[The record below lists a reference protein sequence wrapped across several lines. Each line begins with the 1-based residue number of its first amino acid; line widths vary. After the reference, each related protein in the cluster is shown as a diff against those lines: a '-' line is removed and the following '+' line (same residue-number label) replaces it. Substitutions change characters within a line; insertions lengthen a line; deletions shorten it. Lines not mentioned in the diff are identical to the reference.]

1 MCRRVGGATMTTLY
15 KLDERRTCREC
26 GKSIVYTPQGW
37 FHARAARPPHIA
49 APVEEAPP
57 VDMEAALRAQIT
69 ALHQIIAVKDDR
81 IQTLLEA
88 NRELAGK
95 VRR

>member
-1 MCRRVGGATMTTLY
+1 MTLY
-15 KLDERRTCREC
+15 KLDERRQCREC

-37 FHARAARPPHIA
+37 FHVRATRNPHIA
-49 APVEEAPP
+49 APAEEAPP

-69 ALHQIIAVKDDR
+69 ALHQVIAVKDQR
-81 IQTLLEA
+81 IATLLEA

>member
-1 MCRRVGGATMTTLY
+1 MTLY
-15 KLDERRTCREC
+15 KLDERRQCREC

-37 FHARAARPPHIA
+37 FHVRATRNPHIA
-49 APVEEAPP
+49 APAEGAPP

>member
-1 MCRRVGGATMTTLY
+1 MTTLY
-15 KLDERRTCREC
+15 KLDERRTCRDC

-37 FHARAARPPHIA
+37 FHVRATRNPHIA

-69 ALHQIIAVKDDR
+69 ALHQVIAVKDQR
-81 IQTLLEA
+81 IATLLEA

>member
-1 MCRRVGGATMTTLY
+1 MTLY
-15 KLDERRTCREC
+15 KLDERRTCRDC

-37 FHARAARPPHIA
+37 FHVRATRNPHIA
-49 APVEEAPP
+49 APVEEAQP

-69 ALHQIIAVKDDR
+69 ALHQIIAVKDQR

>member
-1 MCRRVGGATMTTLY
+1 MTTLY
-15 KLDERRTCREC
+15 KLDERRPCAQC

-69 ALHQIIAVKDDR
+69 ALHQIIAVKDQR
-81 IQTLLEA
+81 IATLLEA
-88 NRELAGK
+88 NRELVAGRTK
-95 VRR
+95 R

>member
-1 MCRRVGGATMTTLY
+1 MY
-15 KLDERRTCREC
+15 KLDERRQCREC

-37 FHARAARPPHIA
+37 FHVRAARPPHIA

-57 VDMEAALRAQIT
+57 IDMEAALRAQIT
-69 ALHQIIAVKDDR
+69 ALHQVIAVKDER
-81 IQTLLEA
+81 IATLLEA

-95 VRR
+95 VRK

>member
-1 MCRRVGGATMTTLY
+1 MTTLY
-15 KLDERRTCREC
+15 KLDERRQCREC

-37 FHARAARPPHIA
+37 MHVRRQTAPHIA
-49 APVEEAPP
+49 APAEEAPP

>member
-1 MCRRVGGATMTTLY
+1 MLY
-15 KLDERRTCREC
+15 KLDERRSCREC

-57 VDMEAALRAQIT
+57 MDAAAQLRAEIT
-69 ALHQIIAVKDDR
+69 ALHHVIAVKDAR
-81 IQTLLEA
+81 IATLLEA

-95 VRR
+95 VKR

>member
-1 MCRRVGGATMTTLY
+1 MTLY
-15 KLDERRTCREC
+15 KLDERRTCRDC

-37 FHARAARPPHIA
+37 FHVRATRNPHIA

-69 ALHQIIAVKDDR
+69 ALHQVIAVKDQR
-81 IQTLLEA
+81 IATLLEA

>member
-1 MCRRVGGATMTTLY
+1 MLY
-15 KLDERRTCREC
+15 KLDERRSCREC
-26 GKSIVYTPQGW
+26 GKGIVYTPQGW
-37 FHARAARPPHIA
+37 FHVRATRNPHIA
-49 APVEEAPP
+49 APVEESPP
-57 VDMEAALRAQIT
+57 IDMEAALRAQIT